1 MLSFI
6 FILIKVINITFGVH
20 NYNNNRL
27 YTVKLKLYMA
37 FLNVFNSNNNY
48 APRPIIKYNT
58 TRQSRRSSNTR
69 EACERTVLFLSLV
82 AGSFM
87 VQNCTQFLTRTTH
100 FQVSF
105 SSSIQEYEENI
116 ERPQRAAAAAALWQR
131 SGTRKQRTRW

>member
-48 APRPIIKYNT
+48 APRPIIKYNKYDEVEQKKVQFKYKRGMRT
-58 TRQSRRSSNTR
+58 NCVVLISCCGFIYGLELYTILNTNDTLSSFVFFFYTRIRRK
-69 EACERTVLFLSLV
+69 
-82 AGSFM
+82 
-87 VQNCTQFLTRTTH
+87 
-100 FQVSF
+100 
-105 SSSIQEYEENI
+105 Y
-116 ERPQRAAAAAALWQR
+116 
-131 SGTRKQRTRW
+131 

>member
-48 APRPIIKYNT
+48 APRPIIKYYDEVE
-58 TRQSRRSSNTR
+58 QKK
-69 EACERTVLFLSLV
+69 VP
-82 AGSFM
+82 
-87 VQNCTQFLTRTTH
+87 
-100 FQVSF
+100 
-105 SSSIQEYEENI
+105 I
-116 ERPQRAAAAAALWQR
+116 
-131 SGTRKQRTRW
+131 